1 MQLLTTIAAVTE
13 LVPTSRRGI
22 TIGYIV
28 MGFMPFAPGSL
39 YGQQLAQHSWRWVT
53 VFVGVMAVAAFVI
66 LLIFYHPPPR
76 PNAAGLT
83 KRQILARIDYLGGFL
98 SISGV
103 VVFLVGINWGGQT
116 FPWSSPQVIATL
128 TVGLFLIVCFWA
140 WEYFGAPYPMFPGA
154 LAQHKKMFTAVLLLC
169 LTSGINYIP
178 GIVFWVVQVYTVYEA
193 SYAQAGVYLLPIG
206 FCIAGGAIIS
216 AILMTVFKRH
226 IHFILL
232 GFCILQTA
240 GKFSKNSPFYLT
252 LAETVQ
258 VSAAWQQPTPRT
270 STRCGRP

>member
-140 WEYFGAPYPMFPGA
+140 WEYFGAPYPMFPAA

-240 GKFSKNSPFYLT
+240 GKFSKNSPFYLP

-258 VSAAWQQPTPRT
+258 VSAAWRQPTPRT

>member
-1 MQLLTTIAAVTE
+1 MQLLTTISAVTE

-28 MGFMPFAPGSL
+28 IGFMPFAPGSL
-39 YGQQLAQHSWRWVT
+39 YGQQLATHSWRWVC
-53 VFVGVMAVAAFVI
+53 VFVGVMAVAAFI
-66 LLIFYHPPPR
+66 IIAIFYNPPPR
-76 PNAAGLT
+76 PNAEGLT

-103 VVFLVGINWGGQT
+103 VLFLVGINWGGEAYT
-116 FPWSSPQVIATL
+116 WSDRHVIATL

-140 WEYFGAPYPMFPGA
+140 WEYFGAPYPMFPA
-154 LAQHKKMFTAVLLLC
+154 SLATHKKMFTAVLLLC

-178 GIVFWVVQVYTVYEA
+178 GIVFWVIQVYTVYGA

-216 AILMTVFKRH
+216 AVLMTVFKRH
-226 IHFILL
+226 IHWILL
-232 GFCILQTA
+232 GFCIMQTA
-240 GKFSKNSPFYLT
+240 GKSSSHATLRSSPLISSSCFQFVYP
-252 LAETVQ
+252 A
-258 VSAAWQQPTPRT
+258 
-270 STRCGRP
+270 C